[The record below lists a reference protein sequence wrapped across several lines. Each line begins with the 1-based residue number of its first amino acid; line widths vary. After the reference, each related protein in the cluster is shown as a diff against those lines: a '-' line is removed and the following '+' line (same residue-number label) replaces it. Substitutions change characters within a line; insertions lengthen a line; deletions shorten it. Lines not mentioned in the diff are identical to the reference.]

1 MPRKSTIG
9 KQNTGRKAV
18 IYARYSSHN
27 QKDAS
32 IEQQVEA
39 CMKKAEAQK
48 LTVVGTYADRAISG
62 GMDTAQN
69 LYAFAY
75 NNNGT
80 PTDFAK
86 SRLYWLKLKQNG
98 YVRKFQPVRLKNGL
112 VGLWDFVDEK
122 AYLPKNASGG
132 FATFSAVGPET
143 QKMFNKGLFI
153 ILR

>member
-1 MPRKSTIG
+1 MARKSIIG

-62 GMDTAQN
+62 KTDRRPQFQKMLADAALLAGQKDLAAKT
-69 LYAFAY
+69 YAAMA
-75 NNNGT
+75 
-80 PTDFAK
+80 DAAK
-86 SRLYWLKLKQNG
+86 
-98 YVRKFQPVRLKNGL
+98 
-112 VGLWDFVDEK
+112 
-122 AYLPKNASGG
+122 
-132 FATFSAVGPET
+132 GPEADFWRSRSEALGADSKPAAE
-143 QKMFNKGLFI
+143 QPK
-153 ILR
+153 